1 MNLGFKPLGAR
12 VLVEKYK
19 DTSKNEITIDGMV
32 IDESTLETTSS
43 GFVIPKGMEDKINL
57 DFKRT
62 SGKIL
67 AMGTGLSEDAKQH
80 LKVGTVI
87 TFQNPH
93 TVSHK
98 GDEYYLI
105 HENNINL
112 ILD

>member
-1 MNLGFKPLGAR
+1 MSIGFKPLGAR

-19 DTSKNEITIDGMV
+19 EKSQGNITIDGMV
-32 IDESTLETTSS
+32 IDESKLEKTAS
-43 GFVIPKGMEDKINL
+43 GFVIPKGMEDKTNL
-57 DFKRT
+57 EFKRT

-67 AMGTGLSEDAKQH
+67 ALGTGLSEDAKQH
-80 LKVGTVI
+80 LKLGTII

-98 GDEYYLI
+98 GTEYYLI